1 MRGSQPKP
9 PTPAKPRSPLRVY
22 RLRVELLDIAPLIW
36 RRLLVPADIKLPKL
50 HQCLQLAM
58 GWTNSHLHQF
68 KLGETVYGVPDP
80 EWPELQTLDE
90 RRIQLCDLIG
100 EAQRELGYEYDFGDG
115 WEHRIVLEQAEPP
128 NEFMRYPLCTAGE
141 RACPPEDVGGVPG
154 YEEFLKIIGDPNHE
168 EHGQSLLW
176 AGGGAFDP
184 EGFDLNAVNRA
195 LRRTRL

>member
-1 MRGSQPKP
+1 MPAKLRGS
-9 PTPAKPRSPLRVY
+9 TLVY
-22 RLRVELLDIAPLIW
+22 RLRVELLEIKPLVW

-68 KLGETVYGVPDP
+68 KLGEAHDGVPDP

-90 RRIQLCDLIG
+90 RQVRLCDLIG
-100 EAQRELGYEYDFGDG
+100 EVQREIVYEYDFGDG
-115 WEHRIVLEQAEPP
+115 WEHRIVLEQTEPA
-128 NEFMRYPLCTAGE
+128 NEFMSYPLCTAGE

-154 YEEFLKIIGDPNHE
+154 YEEFLNIIGDPDHE

-176 AGGGAFDP
+176 VGGGAFDP

-195 LRRTRL
+195 RRRARL

>member
-1 MRGSQPKP
+1 M
-9 PTPAKPRSPLRVY
+9 PAKPRGPMLVY
-22 RLRVELLDIAPLIW
+22 RLRVELLDIKPLIW

-50 HQCLQLAM
+50 HQCLQLTM

-68 KLGETVYGVPDP
+68 KVGETHYGIPDP
-80 EWPELQTLDE
+80 EWPELEMLDE
-90 RRIQLCDLIG
+90 RRILLCDLIG
-100 EAQRELGYEYDFGDG
+100 EAQREIGYEYDFGDG
-115 WEHRIVLEQAEPP
+115 WEHRIVLEQVDPP

-154 YEEFLKIIGDPNHE
+154 YEEFLKTIRDPEHE
-168 EHGQSLLW
+168 EYDQSLLW

-195 LRRTRL
+195 LGRVRL

>member
-1 MRGSQPKP
+1 M
-9 PTPAKPRSPLRVY
+9 PAKPRNPTLVY
-22 RLRVELLDIAPLIW
+22 RLRVELLEIKPLIW

-68 KLGETVYGVPDP
+68 RVGDTHYGVPDP
-80 EWPELQTLDE
+80 EWPELQMRDQ
-90 RRIQLCDLIG
+90 RQVRLCDLLG
-100 EAQRELGYEYDFGDG
+100 EVQREIVYEYDFGDG
-115 WEHRIVLEQAEPP
+115 WEHRIVLEQTEPA
-128 NEFMRYPLCTAGE
+128 NEFMSYPLCTAGE

-154 YEEFLKIIGDPNHE
+154 YEEFLKIIGNPKHKE
-168 EHGQSLLW
+168 YGQSLLW

-195 LRRTRL
+195 LRRARL

>member
-1 MRGSQPKP
+1 M
-9 PTPAKPRSPLRVY
+9 PAKPRNPTLVY
-22 RLRVELLDIAPLIW
+22 RLRVELLEIKPLIW

-68 KLGETVYGVPDP
+68 RVGDTHYGVPDP
-80 EWPELQTLDE
+80 EWPELQMRDE
-90 RRIQLCDLIG
+90 RQVRLCDLLG
-100 EAQRELGYEYDFGDG
+100 EVQREIVYEYDFGDG
-115 WEHRIVLEQAEPP
+115 WEHRIVLEQAEPA
-128 NEFMRYPLCTAGE
+128 NEFMSYPLCTAGE

-154 YEEFLKIIGDPNHE
+154 YEEFLKIIGDPKHKE
-168 EHGQSLLW
+168 YGQSLLW

-195 LRRTRL
+195 LRRARL